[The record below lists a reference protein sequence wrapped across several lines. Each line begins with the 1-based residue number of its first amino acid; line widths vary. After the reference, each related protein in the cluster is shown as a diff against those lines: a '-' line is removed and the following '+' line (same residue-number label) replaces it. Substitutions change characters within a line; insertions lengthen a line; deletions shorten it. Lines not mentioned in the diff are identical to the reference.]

1 MTEYEY
7 LRKMF
12 FRLREAEKFNA
23 EAKLKDKK
31 DQRNEAWVEA
41 IACSIK
47 DYLELRKGADM
58 TIKENLLSLADAP
71 KEKKP

>member
-12 FRLREAEKFNA
+12 FRLREAEYFNE
-23 EAKLKDKK
+23 EAKAKDKK
-31 DQRNEAWVEA
+31 DSRNESWVAA

-47 DYLELRKGADM
+47 DYLELRK
-58 TIKENLLSLADAP
+58 E
-71 KEKKP
+71 